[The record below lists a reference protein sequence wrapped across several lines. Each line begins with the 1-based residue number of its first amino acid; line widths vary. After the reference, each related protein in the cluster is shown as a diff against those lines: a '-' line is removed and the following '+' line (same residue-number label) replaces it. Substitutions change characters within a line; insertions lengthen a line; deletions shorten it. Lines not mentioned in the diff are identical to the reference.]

1 MGKDKGRIGALEVR
15 LAAAEALVKRVAEL
29 EGLNTQL
36 QERVDLLE
44 RRQAGTPLWDG
55 PPTPVASGSLKAGK
69 PPLDRGASG
78 VYNLTGDAKEPVGDP
93 EEQQTAIPE
102 AVAGEATDDATLT
115 RKGAPAGTGSSAGA
129 NAGVADRVLSPSSQI
144 RSASAYSDDG
154 GDRCENWPLVL
165 CDFFS
170 PPFQFYTA
178 ILP

>member
-55 PPTPVASGSLKAGK
+55 PPTPVASASLKAGK

-78 VYNLTGDAKEPVGDP
+78 VYNLTGDAKESVGDP
-93 EEQQTAIPE
+93 EEEQTAIPE

-115 RKGAPAGTGSSAGA
+115 RKGAPTVAVEEEAAGTGSSAEA
-129 NAGVADRVLSPSSQI
+129 NAGGVDRVLSPSSQV

-154 GDRCENWPLVL
+154 GDRC
-165 CDFFS
+165 DFLATSFV
-170 PPFQFYTA
+170 
-178 ILP
+178 